1 MAIAHLRN
9 AIRIRWLL
17 LILAIFSSASVG
29 HTDSA
34 AAQLDQRRP
43 VTVADVIRMKTLWDS
58 SWVDGRPPKDN
69 VAIFSPD
76 KERFV
81 VVIKSGDLVRNVN
94 EYSIALFRSAEV
106 FRHPAPEILITMS
119 SSSNRPAV
127 QQLSWQ
133 DNRTIAFVGKAP
145 GDEQQGYTWD

>member
-9 AIRIRWLL
+9 AIRIRSLL

-58 SWVDGRPPKDN
+58 SWVAGRPPKDN
-69 VAIFSPD
+69 VPIFSPD
-76 KERFV
+76 KERFFF
-81 VVIKSGDLVRNVN
+81 VIKNGALLRNVN
-94 EYSIALFRSAEV
+94 VYSIRPFRSPEA
-106 FRHPAPEILITMS
+106 FPAPAPE
-119 SSSNRPAV
+119 
-127 QQLSWQ
+127 
-133 DNRTIAFVGKAP
+133 
-145 GDEQQGYTWD
+145 

>member
-1 MAIAHLRN
+1 MLE
-9 AIRIRWLL
+9 L
-17 LILAIFSSASVG
+17 FPSGFVG
-29 HTDSA
+29 VADCA

-81 VVIKSGDLVRNVN
+81 VVIKSGALVRNVN
-94 EYSIALFRSAEV
+94 EYSIALFSWDEV

-119 SSSNRPAV
+119 SASNRPAV
-127 QQLSWQ
+127 QQLSCQ
-133 DNRTIAFVGKAP
+133 DNRTIAFVGEAP
-145 GDEQQGYTWD
+145 GDEQQVYTC